1 MSRENLL
8 DKVTS
13 RAEENEGTFLVD
25 QDIPG
30 PVQGAWVSGLVR
42 ELDPRWHKQKSFWD
56 AAKKMLQWQQ
66 RSKVLCAT
74 TKF

>member
-13 RAEENEGTFLVD
+13 RAGENEGTFLVD
-25 QDIPG
+25 QDSPG

-42 ELDPRWHKQKSFWD
+42 ELDPRWHKQEF
-56 AAKKMLQWQQ
+56 LG
-66 RSKVLCAT
+66 RS
-74 TKF
+74 